1 MRLSARVGAAN
12 NYRLLPADCLTNEP
26 MPCACAV
33 EGAEVIVI
41 GRVLDSACRPEQAP
55 CGQLFQRRPGNRA
68 ASDGETGQSF
78 RHAWIEHGLKSA
90 TPDKIG
96 GEQRASAPDILL
108 ALSGRHNRDVLD
120 LVGVEPHVVSREL
133 AC

>member
-78 RHAWIEHGLKSA
+78 RHAWIEHGLKSS
-90 TPDKIG
+90 T
-96 GEQRASAPDILL
+96 PDILL